1 LKDEHSTL
9 IQPKNIYSG
18 FQEEFRYRIALSET
32 MELMP
37 ATSPSVAVQ
46 QIDWSGFLHRPAVS
60 CAIDSSELIAGKT
73 ILITG
78 AGGSIGSALA
88 LLLMAGPRHK
98 LVLLDRSKDNL
109 GFIYQ
114 WYKDRGVTLPE
125 VSFLEGDIS
134 DRGLLEKLFCEHK
147 PHIVFHA
154 AALKHLVPLESDI
167 FAALE
172 NNTFAT
178 ADLVQM
184 ALRFNVAHFVN
195 ISTDKAVMPTSVLG
209 VSKRIS
215 ELILLAH
222 RQTAT
227 RITSLRLGNVL
238 GSSGSVAAIF
248 LRRMAARL
256 PLEVTHPDAAR
267 YFVSLE
273 EGARM
278 LLQCLALGDS
288 PLLVPEMGAPRK
300 IMELASFVQRE
311 YGADESEKA
320 AVFIGLRDGEKLC
333 EQLTYDFE
341 CLKSTAASGIYE
353 VCSNACDAQRF
364 QQNTIELRRW
374 VSDRRK
380 KGLLEIV
387 LNLVPEF
394 IPSATLAR
402 SLEA

>member
-1 LKDEHSTL
+1 MLSA
-9 IQPKNIYSG
+9 S
-18 FQEEFRYRIALSET
+18 AL
-32 MELMP
+32 
-37 ATSPSVAVQ
+37 VAVEEV
-46 QIDWSGFLHRPAVS
+46 DWSGFLQRPKLFSYPV
-60 CAIDSSELIAGKT
+60 DSGELIAGKT
-73 ILITG
+73 VLITG

-88 LLLMAGPRHK
+88 LLLMAAPRHK

-109 GFIYQ
+109 GLTYRR
-114 WYKDRGVTLPE
+114 YKDRSVILPE
-125 VSFLEGDIS
+125 VSFVEGDIS
-134 DRGLLEKLFCEHK
+134 DQVMLEELFSRHR

-167 FAALE
+167 LAALE

-178 ADLVQM
+178 GDLVQIAM
-184 ALRFNVAHFVN
+184 RFNVAHFVN
-195 ISTDKAVMPTSVLG
+195 ISTDKAVKPTSVLG

-215 ELILLAH
+215 ELVLLAH

-238 GSSGSVAAIF
+238 GSSGSVAAVF
-248 LRRMAARL
+248 LQRMAARL
-256 PLEVTHPDAAR
+256 PLEITHPDAAR
-267 YFVSLE
+267 YFVSLG

-278 LLQCLALGDS
+278 LLQCLALVDS

-341 CLKSTAASGIYE
+341 CLKSTAVSGIYE
-353 VCSNACDAQRF
+353 VCGNSCDAQKVLHDA
-364 QQNTIELRRW
+364 IELRRW
-374 VSDRRK
+374 VRDRRK
-380 KGLLEIV
+380 KSLLDMV

-394 IPSATLAR
+394 VPSATLAR

>member
-1 LKDEHSTL
+1 
-9 IQPKNIYSG
+9 
-18 FQEEFRYRIALSET
+18 
-32 MELMP
+32 MP
-37 ATSPSVAVQ
+37 AASILYAVQ
-46 QIDWSGFLHRPAVS
+46 EIDWSGFLHRPA
-60 CAIDSSELIAGKT
+60 AFSSATDLSGLITGKT

-88 LLLMAGPRHK
+88 LLLMARARHK

-109 GFIYQ
+109 GLTYRR
-114 WYKDRGVTLPE
+114 YKDRSVTLPE
-125 VSFLEGDIS
+125 VSFVEGDIC
-134 DRGLLEKLFCEHK
+134 DQVLLEELFSRHK
-147 PHIVFHA
+147 PHIVLHA

-178 ADLVQM
+178 ADLVQVAM
-184 ALRFNVAHFVN
+184 RFNVAHFVN
-195 ISTDKAVMPTSVLG
+195 ISTDKAVKPTSVLG

-256 PLEVTHPDAAR
+256 PLEITHPDAAR
-267 YFVSLE
+267 YFVGLE

-278 LLQCLALGDS
+278 LLECLALADS
-288 PLLVPEMGAPRK
+288 PLLVPEMGVPRK
-300 IMELASFVQRE
+300 IMELASFLQRA

-333 EQLTYDFE
+333 EQLAYDFE
-341 CLKSTAASGIYE
+341 RLKSTAASGIYE
-353 VCSNACDAQRF
+353 VSGNSCDAQRF

-374 VSDRRK
+374 VRERRK
-380 KGLLEIV
+380 NGLLEM
-387 LNLVPEF
+387 LLKLVPEF
-394 IPSATLAR
+394 TPSATLVR
-402 SLEA
+402 CLEA